1 MTPLQRRTVIPVLV
15 CHFVSAFAA
24 LGLPPFFAVI
34 LDKSFHSD
42 ETYLAGGFYIVP
54 ALFAALA
61 GPWWGA
67 LADRI
72 GKKISLLRA
81 QLGLAA
87 SFLLAGLSDGPW
99 TFFLALILQGVLG
112 GTFAAS
118 NAYLATV
125 VSGNQLSRCLT
136 WTQGSA
142 RAALAGAPAVFGP
155 FMAWDSPVRIYC
167 YLALLPLS
175 AALLLWR
182 LPEGVAA
189 TSRKDQEASGSALAD
204 SALFR
209 LCALQFALIFAT
221 VVTFPYFIPFAQA
234 SFSDLIATLAGLLF
248 GLPHLVYLLSAAPL
262 SRCLEPVRS
271 ELTLMLGFGFL
282 AASLVGQALAS
293 TPSFLGLWRL
303 LMGLAMT
310 ACFIALH
317 SLMAR
322 VAHHRTAGRTFGR
335 LDSSSKWAGVA
346 AGLSAGFV
354 AQSLNLHAPFLL
366 GAAVVAVAAFCST
379 GRACSPLTSGNT

>member
-1 MTPLQRRTVIPVLV
+1 M
-15 CHFVSAFAA
+15 
-24 LGLPPFFAVI
+24 
-34 LDKSFHSD
+34 
-42 ETYLAGGFYIVP
+42 
-54 ALFAALA
+54 
-61 GPWWGA
+61 GA
-67 LADRI
+67 LADRV

-81 QLGLAA
+81 QLGLSA
-87 SFLLAGLSDGPW
+87 SFLLAGLSDNPW
-99 TFFLALILQGVLG
+99 TFFVALILQGVLG

-182 LPEGVAA
+182 LPDGSTAA
-189 TSRKDQEASGSALAD
+189 SARTKDTSGSMPGD
-204 SALFR
+204 GALFR

-234 SFSDLIATLAGLLF
+234 SFSDLTATLAGLLF
-248 GLPHLVYLLSAAPL
+248 GLPHFVYLLSAAPM
-262 SRCLEPVRS
+262 SRRLDSVRP
-271 ELTLMLGFGFL
+271 ERTLMPGFILL
-282 AASLVGQALAS
+282 AVSLIGQALAP
-293 TPSFLGLWRL
+293 TPALLGLGRL

-322 VAHHRTAGRTFGR
+322 AAHHRTAGRTFGR

-346 AGLSAGFV
+346 AGLSAGLV

>member
-1 MTPLQRRTVIPVLV
+1 MTPLQRRIVTAVLV
-15 CHFVSAFAA
+15 CHFVSAFTA
-24 LGLPPFFAVI
+24 LGLPPFFGVI
-34 LDKSFHSD
+34 LGKSFHSD
-42 ETYLAGGFYIVP
+42 EAYLVGWFYIVP

-61 GPWWGA
+61 GPWWGIW
-67 LADRI
+67 ADRT
-72 GKKISLLRA
+72 GKKRSLLRA
-81 QLGLAA
+81 QFGLSA

-125 VSGNQLSRCLT
+125 VTGARLSRCLT
-136 WTQGSA
+136 LTQGSA

-167 YLALLPLS
+167 YLALLPLA

-182 LPEGVAA
+182 LPEGSPVPAA
-189 TSRKDQEASGSALAD
+189 ERKDSLGSAPGDGAT
-204 SALFR
+204 FR

-234 SFSDLIATLAGLLF
+234 SFSDLTATLAGLLF
-248 GLPHLVYLLSAAPL
+248 GLPHLVYLLSAAPM
-262 SRCLEPVRS
+262 SRRLDSVRP
-271 ELTLMLGFGFL
+271 ERTLMPGFILL
-282 AASLVGQALAS
+282 AVSLIGQALAP
-293 TPSFLGLWRL
+293 TPALLGLGRL

-317 SLMAR
+317 NLMAHA
-322 VAHHRTAGRTFGR
+322 AHHCTAGRTFAR

-346 AGLSAGFV
+346 AGLAAGFV
-354 AQSLNLHAPFLL
+354 AQSWNLHTPFLL
-366 GAAVVAVAAFCST
+366 GAVVAIAALCSG
-379 GRACSPLTSGNT
+379 GRACFPLTRGNT

>member
-34 LDKSFHSD
+34 LEKSFHSD
-42 ETYLAGGFYIVP
+42 ETYLVGGLYIVP
-54 ALFAALA
+54 AVFAALA

-99 TFFLALILQGVLG
+99 TFFLALTLQGILG

-118 NAYLATV
+118 NAYFATV
-125 VSGNQLSRCLT
+125 VSGAQLSRCLT
-136 WTQGSA
+136 LTQGSA

-182 LPEGVAA
+182 LPERSPA
-189 TSRKDQEASGSALAD
+189 TFPKVEDTSGSVLAD
-204 SALFR
+204 SGLLR

-221 VVTFPYFIPFAQA
+221 VVTFPYFIPFAQK
-234 SFSDLIATLAGLLF
+234 SFSDLSATLAGLLF
-248 GLPHLVYLLSAAPL
+248 GLPHLIYLLSAAPL
-262 SRCLEPVRS
+262 SRCLEPVHP
-271 ELTLMLGFGFL
+271 ELTLTLGFGLL
-282 AASLVGQALAS
+282 AATLAGQTLAS
-293 TPSFLGLWRL
+293 TPALLGLGRL

-346 AGLSAGFV
+346 AGLAAGLV
-354 AQSLNLHAPFLL
+354 AQSLSLHAPFLL
-366 GAAVVAVAAFCST
+366 GAAVVAVAAFYT
-379 GRACSPLTSGNT
+379 AGRTCFPLSSGNT

>member
-1 MTPLQRRTVIPVLV
+1 MTPLQRRTVTAVLA

-34 LDKSFHSD
+34 LGKSFHSE
-42 ETYLAGGFYIVP
+42 ETYLVGGLYIVP

-67 LADRI
+67 LADRV

-81 QLGLAA
+81 QLGLSA
-87 SFLLAGLSDGPW
+87 SFLLAGLSDNPW
-99 TFFLALILQGVLG
+99 TFFVALILQGVLG

-182 LPEGVAA
+182 LPDGSTAA
-189 TSRKDQEASGSALAD
+189 SARTKDTSGSMPGD
-204 SALFR
+204 GALFR

-234 SFSDLIATLAGLLF
+234 SFSDLTATLAGLLF
-248 GLPHLVYLLSAAPL
+248 GLPHFVYLLSAAPM
-262 SRCLEPVRS
+262 SRRLDSVRP
-271 ELTLMLGFGFL
+271 ERTLMPGFILL
-282 AASLVGQALAS
+282 AVSLIGQALAP
-293 TPSFLGLWRL
+293 TPALLGLGRL

-317 SLMAR
+317 NLMAR
-322 VAHHRTAGRTFGR
+322 AAHHRTAGRTFGR

-346 AGLSAGFV
+346 AGLSAGLV